1 MFEHKK
7 LNLLLGKVSTANNK
21 QESMLAEKEDRA
33 PVLIPHISAHILR
46 HTGCTRMAEC
56 GLDPKILQYIMGH
69 ADIGITMNIYNHVD
83 ETRVKNEMQKAE
95 SIVKYG

>member
-1 MFEHKK
+1 
-7 LNLLLGKVSTANNK
+7 
-21 QESMLAEKEDRA
+21 
-33 PVLIPHISAHILR
+33 
-46 HTGCTRMAEC
+46 
-56 GLDPKILQYIMGH
+56 MGH